1 MIEPYHAQFVDMVRS
16 GAGQGDIHGQDS
28 PCTVS
33 EAFIRRELDRPR
45 LHRESMINL
54 LVNHGVTGQR
64 ILDVGCSTGGT
75 TAALASWYSTSKV
88 LAQDVNE
95 KSVDAAKVRLLGLQL
110 KNAIAHTV
118 PPGPLPYPDASF
130 DLVTCVSVLEFVP
143 EGRREFLAELQRVV
157 RPGGYVYLSTP
168 NPWVLRELHSRRWL
182 GNQRRR
188 ADYPWASTRGEIARG
203 LDGCEAVS
211 TDAYVARRYRCPAV
225 VARVMPWMKLLFRRV
240 ETGGGR

>member
-1 MIEPYHAQFVDMVRS
+1 VIEPYRAQFVEMLRR

-28 PCTVS
+28 PCVVS
-33 EAFIRRELDRPR
+33 EAFIRRELDRPAM
-45 LHRESMINL
+45 HRRSMVNL
-54 LVNHGVTGQR
+54 LVNHGVTASR

-75 TAALASWYSTSKV
+75 TAALASWYTGSKV

-110 KNAIAHTV
+110 KNAIAYAV

-143 EGRREFLAELQRVV
+143 EGRGEFLAELQRVV
-157 RPGGYVYLSTP
+157 RPGGHVYLSTP
-168 NPWVLRELHSRRWL
+168 NPYVLRELHSRRWL

-188 ADYPWASTRGEIARG
+188 PDYPWASTRGDIAAG

-211 TDAYVARRYRCPAV
+211 TDAYVARRWRCPGV
-225 VARVMPWMKLLFRRV
+225 VARVLPWQKLLYRR
-240 ETGGGR
+240 R